1 MDGGRAILFLPPP
14 LLACQDAAWVAER
27 ISKDRNDSIKQRC
40 IFIYT
45 RVCVCV
51 CVCVYLFIL
60 KLMENR
66 RGFHETTGENPPAS
80 RSRWKQFQM
89 IIAAR
94 IRGGEGKGWGKS
106 KLEDVERTERSKEEE
121 EGGEGEGGGGGGG
134 GKEGKEGKE
143 WPTGKSRLL
152 CRLRPA
158 TDAE

>member
-1 MDGGRAILFLPPP
+1 MY
-14 LLACQDAAWVAER
+14 
-27 ISKDRNDSIKQRC
+27 
-40 IFIYT
+40 IYIHS
-45 RVCVCV
+45 CVCV

-121 EGGEGEGGGGGGG
+121 EGGEGEGGGEREGGGEGGGGG
-134 GKEGKEGKE
+134 GKVGEEGGEGEGGEGGEGEEGGGEGERNLEIAFRILKGM
-143 WPTGKSRLL
+143 PRSVGSSGGSTRVAGG
-152 CRLRPA
+152 
-158 TDAE
+158 